1 MVMSGDPA
9 VAFGMTIGAGLCTT
23 LGAALAFC
31 VNLEVCQKQKN
42 GKKSTGVETEIADSM
57 HTTTHIHSMRR
68 KCSCIAYTFLTIVAG
83 CFPQNKR
90 FLAVSL
96 ACAAGVMVYVSMI
109 EIFNKSLGALS
120 AEWCPDLEAGE
131 TCPKAYGATTAF
143 FFAGL
148 ALCALLNVFTHN
160 LEDLIEFCRGGC
172 VWKKSRGV
180 KGGAGGG
187 AAGVERG
194 DAMKGCATETANSSG
209 DENVQANSET
219 RLVSEDDDADLERGL
234 PLPHGWHVEMTP
246 TLRPIFCNNEMKKR
260 QFECPRVGVV
270 DDLNSIGIELSSDH
284 VQRPSEHA
292 MSAMAGVPNSICAC
306 DNENCGVDKQADK
319 KATGDEA
326 QLTGSP
332 PVDEAHAYKL
342 KMTGLITGIAIVRT
356 YTHSRH
362 SHHWTCATAGCT
374 IITASSQFFLLR
386 RAGEAVPLQM
396 VHGLAANQRL
406 VHTKYAS
413 GYVVFLTGARVF
425 DAGHSQL
432 SGGPCDICVGHGGP

>member
-1 MVMSGDPA
+1 
-9 VAFGMTIGAGLCTT
+9 
-23 LGAALAFC
+23 
-31 VNLEVCQKQKN
+31 
-42 GKKSTGVETEIADSM
+42 
-57 HTTTHIHSMRR
+57 
-68 KCSCIAYTFLTIVAG
+68 
-83 CFPQNKR
+83 
-90 FLAVSL
+90 
-96 ACAAGVMVYVSMI
+96 MVYVSMI

-160 LEDLIEFCRGGC
+160 LEDIIEFCWGGC

-187 AAGVERG
+187 GAGVERG

-219 RLVSEDDDADLERGL
+219 RLVSEDNDEDLERGL

-246 TLRPIFCNNEMKKR
+246 TLRPIFCNNEMGKR

-292 MSAMAGVPNSICAC
+292 TSAMSGVPNSICAC
-306 DNENCGVDKQADK
+306 DNQNCGVDKPADK
-319 KATGDEA
+319 KATGGEA
-326 QLTGSP
+326 QLTGNL

-342 KMTGLITGIAIVRT
+342 KMTGLLTGIAIVRT
-356 YTHSRH
+356 FPNSRLQTL
-362 SHHWTCATAGCT
+362 S
-374 IITASSQFFLLR
+374 
-386 RAGEAVPLQM
+386 PL
-396 VHGLAANQRL
+396 
-406 VHTKYAS
+406 
-413 GYVVFLTGARVF
+413 GA
-425 DAGHSQL
+425 
-432 SGGPCDICVGHGGP
+432 